1 MVSSIYT
8 VKMPR
13 DTINK
18 TSYSKKG
25 KIVPS
30 RQHFLGRIVLFPLSR
45 PELLSSFLFS
55 KYLLSPFSFYWKT
68 DIFSYIKSL
77 KGLMLLLLPQ
87 VPPYI
92 PSHPDQAPFCLSWED
107 KQFLRNNNKMKR
119 KLIRRNMEKTK
130 GKDSKEHKWNR
141 FRTIP
146 TRRWTPWISHTQKKP
161 SKLEGSIST
170 PKTFFSTPLPEG
182 ALSPE
187 GRYKIETS
195 HSKISQ
201 SA

>member
-1 MVSSIYT
+1 MVSSIYS

-68 DIFSYIKSL
+68 DIFSYIKSF

-87 VPPYI
+87 VPLFI
-92 PSHPDQAPFCLSWED
+92 LSHPDQAPFCLSLED

-146 TRRWTPWISHTQKKP
+146 TRRWTPWISHTQKKTLKIGRQYIYTKDILFN
-161 SKLEGSIST
+161 SSSRGSFESWGEI
-170 PKTFFSTPLPEG
+170 
-182 ALSPE
+182 
-187 GRYKIETS
+187 
-195 HSKISQ
+195 
-201 SA
+201 